1 MKGAHRSTGQHSIRH
16 AVATE
21 LAKSLNLRSLMDAM
35 GWRVPAMALRHMH
48 GNEDATRSA
57 LEMLGQTKGA
67 TPPPASAKQILRT
80 IMDIIMT

>member
-1 MKGAHRSTGQHSIRH
+1 
-16 AVATE
+16 
-21 LAKSLNLRSLMDAM
+21 
-35 GWRVPAMALRHMH
+35 MALRHMH

-67 TPPPASAKQILRT
+67 TPPPASAKQILRP